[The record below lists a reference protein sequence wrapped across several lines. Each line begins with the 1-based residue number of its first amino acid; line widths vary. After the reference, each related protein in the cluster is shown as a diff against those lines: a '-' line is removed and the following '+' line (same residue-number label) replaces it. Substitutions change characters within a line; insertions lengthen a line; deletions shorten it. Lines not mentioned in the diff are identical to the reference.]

1 MCHLFEE
8 GVRLEKKYI
17 QKKEKMRERK
27 RAAEDGYG
35 KFNRGGIP
43 TVFYC
48 KLSSRLSEGG
58 G

>member
-1 MCHLFEE
+1 VPLIRRRSTFGEE
-8 GVRLEKKYI
+8 YI
-17 QKKEKMRERK
+17 QKKEKMGERK

-48 KLSSRLSEGG
+48 KLSRLSEGG